1 MDTFDAAQNLQWTE
15 SHMPLMKE
23 IASEFADTQPFRG
36 IRIGVSLHLEV
47 KTAVLVLAL
56 ARGGADVVAAGN
68 YGTTR
73 DDMVALL
80 REKGIDARGSGS
92 DSREEHL
99 ATVQSVVESRPDMLL
114 DNGADLVKLAIDL
127 DVPVLGA
134 TEETTSGHM
143 RLTTELAEVVSVPVI
158 VINDSPLKAIVE
170 NKHAVGQSVYE
181 SFCRLTNLMPQS
193 RSMLVVGYG
202 WCGRGIAHYA
212 RANGAHVCVAEVDEI
227 KALEAAVDGF
237 RVGSVEEMIGGVDVV
252 ITATGFQ
259 NVVGES
265 AITRM
270 RDGVLLANAGHFDWE
285 IDLGAIDALTVERT
299 PLGHTIE
306 RHVLNDGRTLDV
318 IARGRMMN
326 LAGPQ
331 PKGNS
336 IESMDLGFAMQAL
349 SLERI
354 VREHDN
360 LPSGA
365 QPVPDDINRELA
377 RRFVEA
383 MQNSVGNGKGN
394 ETSLSANTQE

>member
-1 MDTFDAAQNLQWTE
+1 MMVASEAAQLLQWTE
-15 SHMPLMKE
+15 SHMPLMRD
-23 IASEFADTQPFRG
+23 IAREFEETQPFRG

-47 KTAVLVLAL
+47 KTAVLLLAL
-56 ARGGADVVAAGN
+56 RRGGADVVAAGN
-68 YGTTR
+68 YGTSQ
-73 DDMVALL
+73 DDIVALL
-80 REKGIDARGSGS
+80 RENGVDARGSGS
-92 DSREEHL
+92 ESREKHL
-99 ATVQSVVESRPDMLL
+99 ATVRSVVESMPDVLL
-114 DNGADLVKLAIDL
+114 DNGADLLKLAIDL
-127 DVPVLGA
+127 GVSVLGA

-143 RLTTELAEVVSVPVI
+143 RLTTELASLVHVPVI

-202 WCGRGIAHYA
+202 WCGRGIAYYA
-212 RANGAHVCVAEVDEI
+212 KANGAHVCVAEVDEI
-227 KALEAAVDGF
+227 KAMEAAVDGF
-237 RVGSVEEMIGGVDVV
+237 RVGSVEEMISGVDVV
-252 ITATGFQ
+252 ITATGSQ
-259 NVVGES
+259 NVVGET
-265 AITRM
+265 AIARM

-285 IDLGAIDALTVERT
+285 IDLAAIDAVTLERT

-306 RHVLNDGRTLDV
+306 RHVLEDGRTVDV

-354 VREHDN
+354 VRAHDN
-360 LPSGA
+360 LPLGA

-383 MQNSVGNGKGN
+383 VHSSVGTDDGSRG
-394 ETSLSANTQE
+394 LPDRQE